1 MADRPAD
8 RPQQLLEPLP
18 LLVRAAG
25 SGPIETAATA
35 HLTPTLPADLSGRL
49 HAWSDA
55 RPPDGF
61 PSRPALRKHV
71 RQGLQITQALAKH
84 LGPAWAVQ
92 YWDERHASA
101 KFVCW
106 GCGKACWTREAH
118 GIPPHPLD
126 IAVVGEYRSA
136 PLHAAGFGD
145 FHPDDPVAGLDL
157 PSDLVE
163 GFRAWS
169 ADVDVN
175 IEQHDEAW
183 HRELDRR
190 GEHLAHRLAAA
201 AGPGRTVRYLGL

>member
-1 MADRPAD
+1 MELAPAN
-8 RPQQLLEPLP
+8 
-18 LLVRAAG
+18 
-25 SGPIETAATA
+25 
-35 HLTPTLPADLSGRL
+35 LTPTLPAGLDDRL

-71 RQGLQITQALAKH
+71 RQGLQLTQALAKH

-126 IAVVGEYRSA
+126 IAVVGEYGA
-136 PLHAAGFGD
+136 GPLRAAGFGD
-145 FHPDDPVAGLDL
+145 FLPDDPVAGLDL
-157 PSDLVE
+157 PGDLVE

-169 ADVDVN
+169 ADVDTAM
-175 IEQHDEAW
+175 ELDDARR
-183 HRELDRR
+183 RELYRR
-190 GEHLAHRLAAA
+190 GEDLAHRLAAA